1 MNKKIIFFWFLFLL
15 LIIPI
20 ASANDAS
27 EWYVGTNTTID
38 GDGSQE
44 NPFNN
49 MDLALSHASDNDTVY
64 VNEGTYTGAKNT
76 NLTINHELTIQ
87 GMGNV
92 VFDGNKSSRIF
103 NVACDNVVLNGLTFI
118 NGNGS
123 LEYGGAICWGGNNGL
138 ISNSVFEN
146 NYVDKL
152 NYSYG
157 GAVSVSKD
165 AKLTIDNST
174 FKNNIAYGGGAIDS
188 EGKLNVVNCYFE
200 KNTAV
205 NRDGGAISNVGILK
219 VSNSTFVNN
228 FASRNGGAI
237 KNINGNLKVSNSVF
251 IANRADGVYKDCYG
265 GAIYQWDCADMEIYN
280 SSFVDNYAARGA
292 GAIFSHS
299 GYMGGSA
306 SVFAYG
312 CEFINNSDVNNAIT
326 LIATSCNVSNSVF
339 INDTV
344 YSNFT
349 KVYFD
354 NNWWGSNN
362 PNWASTLV
370 NILVPKSFAVLNF
383 TANPETVKV
392 NEKITLNADLVWN
405 KTAVHADVPLR
416 AIKLNATGGVL
427 ENNNGTL
434 DFTTTFKSSVENDYT
449 VYAYVDNEIQK
460 VNVNVKN
467 ITSIL
472 TVPDVEMYYHD
483 GTKLII
489 KLTDKTGKALAN
501 KNVTVTIN
509 GVTMNR
515 VTDEKG
521 IVAMSI
527 NLISNI
533 YNVTTCYME
542 DNLTVNS
549 ILNVKSTISSSDI
562 VKIFRNET
570 QYSAKFVD
578 AKGNLL
584 TNANVTFNING
595 VFYTK
600 TTNDKGI
607 AGLNIRLYPGNY
619 IITAINPVNGEQIGN
634 KVIVKPNIADNKE
647 LVKYFR
653 NASQYSVKLLNN
665 DGSVAV
671 EGEKVV
677 FNINGVFYTKPT
689 NASGI
694 ATLNI
699 NLNPGKYIVTAIY
712 KECMVSNNIT
722 VLPTVIAKDGNITQ
736 GNSFVA
742 TVVDGCGNPLAN
754 QSVTFNINGVFY
766 NKVSNDKGKASLNI
780 RLNPGEYIISTY
792 CNDCVISNRI
802 LVMAPQENNV
812 PIAVA
817 HTVNSVLKEYDDG
830 YYAGTPFLNGDNYH
844 AYIYDEKGAVAD
856 VIEINPLTGQII
868 GRG

>member
-1 MNKKIIFFWFLFLL
+1 
-15 LIIPI
+15 
-20 ASANDAS
+20 
-27 EWYVGTNTTID
+27 
-38 GDGSQE
+38 
-44 NPFNN
+44 
-49 MDLALSHASDNDTVY
+49 
-64 VNEGTYTGAKNT
+64 
-76 NLTINHELTIQ
+76 
-87 GMGNV
+87 
-92 VFDGNKSSRIF
+92 
-103 NVACDNVVLNGLTFI
+103 
-118 NGNGS
+118 
-123 LEYGGAICWGGNNGL
+123 
-138 ISNSVFEN
+138 
-146 NYVDKL
+146 
-152 NYSYG
+152 
-157 GAVSVSKD
+157 
-165 AKLTIDNST
+165 
-174 FKNNIAYGGGAIDS
+174 
-188 EGKLNVVNCYFE
+188 
-200 KNTAV
+200 
-205 NRDGGAISNVGILK
+205 
-219 VSNSTFVNN
+219 
-228 FASRNGGAI
+228 
-237 KNINGNLKVSNSVF
+237 
-251 IANRADGVYKDCYG
+251 
-265 GAIYQWDCADMEIYN
+265 MEIYN

-312 CEFINNSDVNNAIT
+312 CEFINNSDVDNAIT

-354 NNWWGSNN
+354 NNWWGCNN

-383 TANPETVKV
+383 TANPETVEV
-392 NEKITLNADLVWN
+392 NEKITLKADLVWN

-467 ITSIL
+467 IASIL

-527 NLISNI
+527 NLVSNI

-677 FNINGVFYTKPT
+677 FNINGVFYTKAT

-812 PIAVA
+812 PIAVT

>member
-1 MNKKIIFFWFLFLL
+1 M
-15 LIIPI
+15 
-20 ASANDAS
+20 AAQYA
-27 EWYVGTNTTID
+27 G
-38 GDGSQE
+38 
-44 NPFNN
+44 
-49 MDLALSHASDNDTVY
+49 
-64 VNEGTYTGAKNT
+64 
-76 NLTINHELTIQ
+76 
-87 GMGNV
+87 
-92 VFDGNKSSRIF
+92 
-103 NVACDNVVLNGLTFI
+103 
-118 NGNGS
+118 
-123 LEYGGAICWGGNNGL
+123 GGNNGL

-306 SVFAYG
+306 SVFVYG

-383 TANPETVKV
+383 TANPETVEV
-392 NEKITLNADLVWN
+392 NEKITLKADLVWN

-427 ENNNGTL
+427 ENNNSTL

-527 NLISNI
+527 NLVSNI

-542 DNLTVNS
+542 DNITVNS

-677 FNINGVFYTKPT
+677 FNINGVFYTKAT

-812 PIAVA
+812 PIAVT

>member
-1 MNKKIIFFWFLFLL
+1 
-15 LIIPI
+15 
-20 ASANDAS
+20 
-27 EWYVGTNTTID
+27 
-38 GDGSQE
+38 
-44 NPFNN
+44 
-49 MDLALSHASDNDTVY
+49 
-64 VNEGTYTGAKNT
+64 
-76 NLTINHELTIQ
+76 
-87 GMGNV
+87 MGNV

-123 LEYGGAICWGGNNGL
+123 LKYGGAICWGGNNGL

-306 SVFAYG
+306 SVFVYG

-383 TANPETVKV
+383 TANPETVEV
-392 NEKITLNADLVWN
+392 NEKITLKADLVWN

-449 VYAYVDNEIQK
+449 VHAYVDNEIQK

-467 ITSIL
+467 IASIL

-527 NLISNI
+527 NLVSNI

-677 FNINGVFYTKPT
+677 FNINGVFYTKAT

-812 PIAVA
+812 PIAVT

>member
-1 MNKKIIFFWFLFLL
+1 M
-15 LIIPI
+15 
-20 ASANDAS
+20 
-27 EWYVGTNTTID
+27 
-38 GDGSQE
+38 
-44 NPFNN
+44 
-49 MDLALSHASDNDTVY
+49 
-64 VNEGTYTGAKNT
+64 
-76 NLTINHELTIQ
+76 
-87 GMGNV
+87 
-92 VFDGNKSSRIF
+92 
-103 NVACDNVVLNGLTFI
+103 
-118 NGNGS
+118 
-123 LEYGGAICWGGNNGL
+123 
-138 ISNSVFEN
+138 
-146 NYVDKL
+146 
-152 NYSYG
+152 
-157 GAVSVSKD
+157 
-165 AKLTIDNST
+165 
-174 FKNNIAYGGGAIDS
+174 
-188 EGKLNVVNCYFE
+188 
-200 KNTAV
+200 
-205 NRDGGAISNVGILK
+205 
-219 VSNSTFVNN
+219 
-228 FASRNGGAI
+228 
-237 KNINGNLKVSNSVF
+237 
-251 IANRADGVYKDCYG
+251 
-265 GAIYQWDCADMEIYN
+265 
-280 SSFVDNYAARGA
+280 
-292 GAIFSHS
+292 
-299 GYMGGSA
+299 
-306 SVFAYG
+306 
-312 CEFINNSDVNNAIT
+312 
-326 LIATSCNVSNSVF
+326 
-339 INDTV
+339 
-344 YSNFT
+344 
-349 KVYFD
+349 
-354 NNWWGSNN
+354 
-362 PNWASTLV
+362 
-370 NILVPKSFAVLNF
+370 
-383 TANPETVKV
+383 
-392 NEKITLNADLVWN
+392 
-405 KTAVHADVPLR
+405 
-416 AIKLNATGGVL
+416 
-427 ENNNGTL
+427 

-527 NLISNI
+527 NLVSNI

-542 DNLTVNS
+542 DNITVNS

-677 FNINGVFYTKPT
+677 FNINGVFYTKAT

-699 NLNPGKYIVTAIY
+699 NLNSGKYIVTAIY

-722 VLPTVIAKDGNITQ
+722 VLPTVIAKDGNMTQ

-754 QSVTFNINGVFY
+754 QNVTFNINGVFY

-812 PIAVA
+812 PIAVT

>member
-1 MNKKIIFFWFLFLL
+1 
-15 LIIPI
+15 
-20 ASANDAS
+20 
-27 EWYVGTNTTID
+27 
-38 GDGSQE
+38 
-44 NPFNN
+44 
-49 MDLALSHASDNDTVY
+49 
-64 VNEGTYTGAKNT
+64 
-76 NLTINHELTIQ
+76 
-87 GMGNV
+87 MGNV

-306 SVFAYG
+306 SVFVYG

-383 TANPETVKV
+383 TANPETVEV
-392 NEKITLNADLVWN
+392 NEKITLKADLVWN

-427 ENNNGTL
+427 ENNNSTL

-527 NLISNI
+527 NLVSNI

-542 DNLTVNS
+542 DNITVNS

-677 FNINGVFYTKPT
+677 FNINGVFYTKAT

-812 PIAVA
+812 PIAVT

>member
-1 MNKKIIFFWFLFLL
+1 
-15 LIIPI
+15 
-20 ASANDAS
+20 
-27 EWYVGTNTTID
+27 
-38 GDGSQE
+38 
-44 NPFNN
+44 
-49 MDLALSHASDNDTVY
+49 
-64 VNEGTYTGAKNT
+64 
-76 NLTINHELTIQ
+76 
-87 GMGNV
+87 MGNV

-527 NLISNI
+527 NLVSNI

-542 DNLTVNS
+542 DNITVNS

-677 FNINGVFYTKPT
+677 FNINGVFYTKAT

-699 NLNPGKYIVTAIY
+699 NLNSGKYIVTAIY

-722 VLPTVIAKDGNITQ
+722 VLPTVIAKDGNMTQ

-754 QSVTFNINGVFY
+754 QNVTFNINGVFY

-812 PIAVA
+812 PIAVT

>member
-1 MNKKIIFFWFLFLL
+1 M
-15 LIIPI
+15 
-20 ASANDAS
+20 
-27 EWYVGTNTTID
+27 
-38 GDGSQE
+38 
-44 NPFNN
+44 
-49 MDLALSHASDNDTVY
+49 
-64 VNEGTYTGAKNT
+64 
-76 NLTINHELTIQ
+76 
-87 GMGNV
+87 
-92 VFDGNKSSRIF
+92 
-103 NVACDNVVLNGLTFI
+103 
-118 NGNGS
+118 
-123 LEYGGAICWGGNNGL
+123 
-138 ISNSVFEN
+138 
-146 NYVDKL
+146 
-152 NYSYG
+152 
-157 GAVSVSKD
+157 
-165 AKLTIDNST
+165 
-174 FKNNIAYGGGAIDS
+174 
-188 EGKLNVVNCYFE
+188 
-200 KNTAV
+200 
-205 NRDGGAISNVGILK
+205 
-219 VSNSTFVNN
+219 
-228 FASRNGGAI
+228 
-237 KNINGNLKVSNSVF
+237 
-251 IANRADGVYKDCYG
+251 
-265 GAIYQWDCADMEIYN
+265 
-280 SSFVDNYAARGA
+280 
-292 GAIFSHS
+292 
-299 GYMGGSA
+299 
-306 SVFAYG
+306 
-312 CEFINNSDVNNAIT
+312 
-326 LIATSCNVSNSVF
+326 
-339 INDTV
+339 
-344 YSNFT
+344 
-349 KVYFD
+349 
-354 NNWWGSNN
+354 
-362 PNWASTLV
+362 
-370 NILVPKSFAVLNF
+370 
-383 TANPETVKV
+383 
-392 NEKITLNADLVWN
+392 KITLKADLVWN

-449 VYAYVDNEIQK
+449 VHAYVDNEIQK

-467 ITSIL
+467 IASIL

-527 NLISNI
+527 NLVSNI

-677 FNINGVFYTKPT
+677 FNINGVFYTKAT

-812 PIAVA
+812 PIAVT

>member
-1 MNKKIIFFWFLFLL
+1 M
-15 LIIPI
+15 
-20 ASANDAS
+20 
-27 EWYVGTNTTID
+27 
-38 GDGSQE
+38 
-44 NPFNN
+44 
-49 MDLALSHASDNDTVY
+49 
-64 VNEGTYTGAKNT
+64 
-76 NLTINHELTIQ
+76 
-87 GMGNV
+87 
-92 VFDGNKSSRIF
+92 
-103 NVACDNVVLNGLTFI
+103 
-118 NGNGS
+118 
-123 LEYGGAICWGGNNGL
+123 
-138 ISNSVFEN
+138 
-146 NYVDKL
+146 
-152 NYSYG
+152 
-157 GAVSVSKD
+157 
-165 AKLTIDNST
+165 TIDNST

-188 EGKLNVVNCYFE
+188 EGKLNVINCYFE
-200 KNTAV
+200 KNIAV

-306 SVFAYG
+306 SVFVYG
-312 CEFINNSDVNNAIT
+312 CEFINNSDVDNAIT

-392 NEKITLNADLVWN
+392 NEKITLKADLVWN

-501 KNVTVTIN
+501 KNVTVTIK

-527 NLISNI
+527 NLVSNI

-542 DNLTVNS
+542 DNITVNS

-677 FNINGVFYTKPT
+677 FNINGVFYTKAT

-812 PIAVA
+812 PIAVT

>member
-1 MNKKIIFFWFLFLL
+1 
-15 LIIPI
+15 
-20 ASANDAS
+20 
-27 EWYVGTNTTID
+27 
-38 GDGSQE
+38 
-44 NPFNN
+44 
-49 MDLALSHASDNDTVY
+49 
-64 VNEGTYTGAKNT
+64 
-76 NLTINHELTIQ
+76 
-87 GMGNV
+87 MGNV

-312 CEFINNSDVNNAIT
+312 CEFINNSDVDNAIT

-354 NNWWGSNN
+354 NNWWGCNN

-383 TANPETVKV
+383 TANPETVEV
-392 NEKITLNADLVWN
+392 NEKITLKADLVWN

-449 VYAYVDNEIQK
+449 VHAYVDNEIQK

-467 ITSIL
+467 IASIL

-527 NLISNI
+527 NLVSNI

-677 FNINGVFYTKPT
+677 FNINGVFYTKAT

-812 PIAVA
+812 PIAVT

>member
-1 MNKKIIFFWFLFLL
+1 M
-15 LIIPI
+15 
-20 ASANDAS
+20 
-27 EWYVGTNTTID
+27 
-38 GDGSQE
+38 
-44 NPFNN
+44 
-49 MDLALSHASDNDTVY
+49 
-64 VNEGTYTGAKNT
+64 
-76 NLTINHELTIQ
+76 
-87 GMGNV
+87 
-92 VFDGNKSSRIF
+92 
-103 NVACDNVVLNGLTFI
+103 
-118 NGNGS
+118 
-123 LEYGGAICWGGNNGL
+123 
-138 ISNSVFEN
+138 
-146 NYVDKL
+146 
-152 NYSYG
+152 
-157 GAVSVSKD
+157 
-165 AKLTIDNST
+165 
-174 FKNNIAYGGGAIDS
+174 
-188 EGKLNVVNCYFE
+188 
-200 KNTAV
+200 
-205 NRDGGAISNVGILK
+205 
-219 VSNSTFVNN
+219 NN

-306 SVFAYG
+306 SVFVYG

-383 TANPETVKV
+383 TANPETVEV
-392 NEKITLNADLVWN
+392 NEKITLKADLVWN

-427 ENNNGTL
+427 ENNNSTL

-527 NLISNI
+527 NLVSNI

-542 DNLTVNS
+542 DNITVNS

-665 DGSVAV
+665 GGSVAV

-677 FNINGVFYTKPT
+677 FNINGVFYTKAT

-699 NLNPGKYIVTAIY
+699 NLNSGKYIVTAIY

-722 VLPTVIAKDGNITQ
+722 VLPTVIAKDGNMTQ

-754 QSVTFNINGVFY
+754 QNVTFNINGVFY

-812 PIAVA
+812 PIAVT

>member
-1 MNKKIIFFWFLFLL
+1 M
-15 LIIPI
+15 
-20 ASANDAS
+20 
-27 EWYVGTNTTID
+27 
-38 GDGSQE
+38 
-44 NPFNN
+44 
-49 MDLALSHASDNDTVY
+49 
-64 VNEGTYTGAKNT
+64 
-76 NLTINHELTIQ
+76 
-87 GMGNV
+87 
-92 VFDGNKSSRIF
+92 
-103 NVACDNVVLNGLTFI
+103 
-118 NGNGS
+118 
-123 LEYGGAICWGGNNGL
+123 
-138 ISNSVFEN
+138 
-146 NYVDKL
+146 
-152 NYSYG
+152 
-157 GAVSVSKD
+157 
-165 AKLTIDNST
+165 TIDNST

-306 SVFAYG
+306 SVFVYG

-383 TANPETVKV
+383 TANPETVEV
-392 NEKITLNADLVWN
+392 NEKITLKADLVWN

-427 ENNNGTL
+427 ENNNSTL

-527 NLISNI
+527 NLVSNI

-542 DNLTVNS
+542 DNITVNS

-677 FNINGVFYTKPT
+677 FNINGVFYTKAT

-812 PIAVA
+812 PIAVT

>member
-1 MNKKIIFFWFLFLL
+1 M
-15 LIIPI
+15 
-20 ASANDAS
+20 
-27 EWYVGTNTTID
+27 
-38 GDGSQE
+38 
-44 NPFNN
+44 
-49 MDLALSHASDNDTVY
+49 
-64 VNEGTYTGAKNT
+64 
-76 NLTINHELTIQ
+76 
-87 GMGNV
+87 
-92 VFDGNKSSRIF
+92 
-103 NVACDNVVLNGLTFI
+103 
-118 NGNGS
+118 
-123 LEYGGAICWGGNNGL
+123 
-138 ISNSVFEN
+138 
-146 NYVDKL
+146 
-152 NYSYG
+152 
-157 GAVSVSKD
+157 
-165 AKLTIDNST
+165 
-174 FKNNIAYGGGAIDS
+174 
-188 EGKLNVVNCYFE
+188 
-200 KNTAV
+200 
-205 NRDGGAISNVGILK
+205 
-219 VSNSTFVNN
+219 NN

-306 SVFAYG
+306 SVFVYG

-383 TANPETVKV
+383 TANPETVEV
-392 NEKITLNADLVWN
+392 NEKITLKADLVWN

-427 ENNNGTL
+427 ENNNSTL

-527 NLISNI
+527 NLVSNI

-542 DNLTVNS
+542 DNITVNS

-677 FNINGVFYTKPT
+677 FNINGVFYTKAT

-812 PIAVA
+812 PIAVT

>member
-1 MNKKIIFFWFLFLL
+1 M
-15 LIIPI
+15 
-20 ASANDAS
+20 
-27 EWYVGTNTTID
+27 
-38 GDGSQE
+38 
-44 NPFNN
+44 
-49 MDLALSHASDNDTVY
+49 
-64 VNEGTYTGAKNT
+64 
-76 NLTINHELTIQ
+76 
-87 GMGNV
+87 
-92 VFDGNKSSRIF
+92 
-103 NVACDNVVLNGLTFI
+103 
-118 NGNGS
+118 
-123 LEYGGAICWGGNNGL
+123 
-138 ISNSVFEN
+138 
-146 NYVDKL
+146 
-152 NYSYG
+152 
-157 GAVSVSKD
+157 
-165 AKLTIDNST
+165 
-174 FKNNIAYGGGAIDS
+174 
-188 EGKLNVVNCYFE
+188 
-200 KNTAV
+200 
-205 NRDGGAISNVGILK
+205 
-219 VSNSTFVNN
+219 NN

-527 NLISNI
+527 NLVSNI

-542 DNLTVNS
+542 DNITVNS

-677 FNINGVFYTKPT
+677 FNINGVFYTKAT

-699 NLNPGKYIVTAIY
+699 NLNSGKYIVTAIY

-722 VLPTVIAKDGNITQ
+722 VLPTVIAKDGNMTQ

-754 QSVTFNINGVFY
+754 QNVTFNINGVFY

-812 PIAVA
+812 PIAVT